1 MEVLLFEFC
10 IVLLPPSPGST
21 DEPKGGI
28 VPPSLAL
35 YIVPC
40 STVDP
45 LPRVALYLVPLY
57 HEGGR
62 WRRSEFKWLRNT

>member
-10 IVLLPPSPGST
+10 IVLLSPSPGSI

-57 HEGGR
+57 QG
-62 WRRSEFKWLRNT
+62 WQVAPF